1 MKWWKMEGRKII
13 LPGYNV
19 SVENDFIKERLIGRP
34 DVILVVIRIL
44 KNCQIKQRNILVIK
58 KTKAFKYG
66 RFNYKE
72 STFFNESYLNL
83 SEIVFKKTRR
93 IGIYVV
99 LG

>member
-19 SVENDFIKERLIGRP
+19 SVKNDFIKERLIGRP

-58 KTKAFKYG
+58 KTIAFKYG
-66 RFNYKE
+66 RFNNKE
-72 STFFNESYLNL
+72 STFFHESYLNL
-83 SEIVFKKTRR
+83 YDTLFKKKKNRH
-93 IGIYVV
+93 
-99 LG
+99 LCLS

>member
-66 RFNYKE
+66 RFNNKE

-83 SEIVFKKTRR
+83 FDTLCKNKKNRH
-93 IGIYVV
+93 
-99 LG
+99 LCLS